1 MENRELLEQHLQ
13 EIQVWEKD
21 QKDLWFWEK
30 LGEYHLNY

>member
-1 MENRELLEQHLQ
+1 MENRELLEQRFTRDSS
-13 EIQVWEKD
+13 VEKD